1 MRSHWSSPAVTGSE
15 RRSDRCRPVSGIVV
29 FPATTRQNQI
39 AWQGIPNSSDSTL
52 FMNTDL
58 NNYVYL
64 GYTPNALPNVNT
76 IPVAPN
82 GNIVLPAN
90 RTIYAIWSVSIGVS
104 PLVII
109 PGGLAYFLGVTQ
121 GLGNLAIPS
130 IQSPNFVSGVS
141 GWQIAKDGSAQFN
154 NLTIRGTFFGLDFI
168 INQTGA
174 FFYNGTPALGNLKVS
189 IVSNG
194 GGIDS
199 FGNVY
204 LDNIT
209 TYNVV
214 VAGGGYAQV
223 AANPVT
229 GAPFVVLRPPGT
241 THVSALPQVNAN
253 VVNPGA
259 VNEQLQ
265 VNVNSGNET
274 GNPVSS
280 ILQLVSRSNDGTV
293 AGVANLIGDV
303 TETTPADGN
312 VYRLGQKNYQAAAIP
327 VTAVT
332 STNLLTVGPLV
343 AGQSYR
349 IAGWAIYL
357 GGQAAG
363 APIFSWGATGG
374 LVLGATQNGWQKFT
388 GGGVSPIIHN
398 NNGALGAV
406 TGPVFAAATTNWLYE
421 WDINVNVTTTGSLI
435 ITGAENTAGDSFTI
449 GQISATLT
457 PY

>member
-1 MRSHWSSPAVTGSE
+1 M
-15 RRSDRCRPVSGIVV
+15 SGIVV

-209 TYNVV
+209 TYNVA

-265 VNVNSGNET
+265 VNVNSGNEA

-280 ILQLVSRSNDGTV
+280 ILQLASRSNDGTV

-312 VYRLGQKNYQAAAIP
+312 VYRLGQKNYQAAGY
-327 VTAVT
+327 TCH
-332 STNLLTVGPLV
+332 
-343 AGQSYR
+343 
-349 IAGWAIYL
+349 
-357 GGQAAG
+357 GG
-363 APIFSWGATGG
+363 
-374 LVLGATQNGWQKFT
+374 
-388 GGGVSPIIHN
+388 
-398 NNGALGAV
+398 
-406 TGPVFAAATTNWLYE
+406 
-421 WDINVNVTTTGSLI
+421 NVNQLAYCRSPGCRTVVPYRWVGDLPGRPGCRGSHFLL
-435 ITGAENTAGDSFTI
+435 GCDRWSCPGSDPERMAEVYGRWR
-449 GQISATLT
+449 LT
-457 PY
+457 DHP